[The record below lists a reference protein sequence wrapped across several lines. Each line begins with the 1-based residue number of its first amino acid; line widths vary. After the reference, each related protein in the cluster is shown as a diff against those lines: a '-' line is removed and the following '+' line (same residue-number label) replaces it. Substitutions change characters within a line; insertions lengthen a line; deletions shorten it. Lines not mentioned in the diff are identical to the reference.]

1 MRTRAKFIPI
11 NNKVSYEK
19 AKMFITTPQVSTIS
33 AAYKQPST
41 RQLVNP
47 FVSRRYTIPPPMGEF
62 DIPPPPPPPFKLE
75 DEPRVSFQPI
85 KIDEIYLPPPV
96 EEPPNEH
103 ELK

>member
-1 MRTRAKFIPI
+1 
-11 NNKVSYEK
+11 
-19 AKMFITTPQVSTIS
+19 
-33 AAYKQPST
+33 
-41 RQLVNP
+41 
-47 FVSRRYTIPPPMGEF
+47 MGEF